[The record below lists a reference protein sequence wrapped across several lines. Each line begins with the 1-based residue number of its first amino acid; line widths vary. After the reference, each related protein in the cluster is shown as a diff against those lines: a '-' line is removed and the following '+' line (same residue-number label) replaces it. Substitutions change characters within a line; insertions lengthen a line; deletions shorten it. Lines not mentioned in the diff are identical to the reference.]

1 MAMHDRVGNAY
12 GSPAQ
17 AKTNAQRGGFTGR
30 PVTNE
35 YGSGSAQ
42 TVGGQQI
49 PRTDSYDK
57 GNQPGGRDVAGGG
70 TVYAYSAKTRN
81 SAPVTGQEYSSSIAA
96 GQAPNTA
103 KGSKAAYRI
112 ANASTK
118 EYGATMNSVKS
129 NYRQARKSGFSPDDS
144 RLQALNSGDVLR
156 QRRLSQDYSGQN
168 VL

>member
-1 MAMHDRVGNAY
+1 MATQDRAGNAY

-17 AKTNAQRGGFTGR
+17 AKTNAQRGGFAGR

-49 PRTDSYDK
+49 PRTDSYDR

-96 GQAPNTA
+96 GQTPNTA
-103 KGSKAAYRI
+103 KGSKAAYRV

-156 QRRLSQDYSGQN
+156 QRRLSQDYTGQN